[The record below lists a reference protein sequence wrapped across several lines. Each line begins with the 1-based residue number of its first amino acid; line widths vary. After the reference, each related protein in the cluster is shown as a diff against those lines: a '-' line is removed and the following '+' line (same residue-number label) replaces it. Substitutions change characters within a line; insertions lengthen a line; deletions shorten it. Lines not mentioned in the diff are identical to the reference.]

1 MATKTY
7 GYETIKWSNSDQSTW
22 APLQKKQ
29 YKLMKQ
35 NIASLPSS
43 NVVESGMNM
52 ISVSKKN
59 ARDFISVNAVLEEL
73 KNVGDDYHLLMK
85 MQLHTGARVGDLS
98 SLKLKEIDLK
108 KHTSLERLGLLWLYR
123 QVLILSTFKKY

>member
-7 GYETIKWSNSDQSTW
+7 GYETITWSNSDQSDW

-29 YKLMKQ
+29 YKAMKK
-35 NIASLPSS
+35 NIASLPKS

-59 ARDFISVNAVLEEL
+59 SLDIPLVIS
-73 KNVGDDYHLLMK
+73 
-85 MQLHTGARVGDLS
+85 
-98 SLKLKEIDLK
+98 IF
-108 KHTSLERLGLLWLYR
+108 TSNY
-123 QVLILSTFKKY
+123 